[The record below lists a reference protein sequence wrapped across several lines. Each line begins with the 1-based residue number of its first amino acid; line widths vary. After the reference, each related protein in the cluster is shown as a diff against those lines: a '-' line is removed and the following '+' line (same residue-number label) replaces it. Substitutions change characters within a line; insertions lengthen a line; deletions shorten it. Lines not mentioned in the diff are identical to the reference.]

1 MMYNEANFIQLKMTS
16 GDEIICE
23 VMEWPMGESKDMIIR
38 NAMSLS
44 FQWDDTG
51 DQIYGLKPWFT
62 MIENHEEYIVINSTH
77 ILGTSKPNNSF
88 RREYVEAVDEMHN
101 IAKKREKTLER
112 KTMADEQS
120 FLDALEKLTQG
131 MADRDSDKDNVIQ
144 FPDKPSIH

>member
-1 MMYNEANFIQLKMTS
+1 MMYNDKNFWQFKLNS

-62 MIENHEEYIVINSTH
+62 MIENHEEYIVINTNH
-77 ILGTSKPNNSF
+77 ILGTSRPNGSF
-88 RREYVEAVDEMHN
+88 KKEYVDAVDEMHSL
-101 IAKKREKTLER
+101 AKRRLLTLLR
-112 KTMADEQS
+112 KTQADEQS
-120 FLDALEKLTQG
+120 FMEALEKLTKG
-131 MADRDSDKDNVIQ
+131 LSEPDSDKNNVID
-144 FPDKPSIH
+144 FPTKPNIH